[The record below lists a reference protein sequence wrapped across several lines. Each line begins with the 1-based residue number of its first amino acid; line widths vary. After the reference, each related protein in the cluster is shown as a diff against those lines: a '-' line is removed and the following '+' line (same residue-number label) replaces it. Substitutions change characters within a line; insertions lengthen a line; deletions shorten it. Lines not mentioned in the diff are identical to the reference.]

1 MFALILDMLLAV
13 LAVSMLIFARFGV
26 TRQAALIPMA
36 MAVLDASFYGLLS
49 QSGLAVACIC
59 LQVLVLA
66 VSGLMLYRDVVRSR
80 NKQAR
85 RARRQEVARSR
96 AAFERALE
104 QKNAPARRRTVCA

>member
-1 MFALILDMLLAV
+1 MFALILDILLAV

-36 MAVLDASFYGLLS
+36 MAVLDVSFYGLLS
-49 QSGLAVACIC
+49 RSGLAVACLC

-66 VSGLMLYRDVVRSR
+66 VGGWMLYRDAVRAR

-85 RARRQEVARSR
+85 RARRQALARSR
-96 AAFERALE
+96 EAFEQALE
-104 QKNAPARRRTVCA
+104 QKNTASHRRTVCA

>member
-59 LQVLVLA
+59 LQVLVLG
-66 VSGLMLYRDVVRSR
+66 VSGLMLYRDGVRAR

-85 RARRQEVARSR
+85 RARRREIARSR
-96 AAFERALE
+96 AAFEQALE
-104 QKNAPARRRTVCA
+104 RREQCARRRRVCA

>member
-1 MFALILDMLLAV
+1 MFALILDILLAV
-13 LAVSMLIFARFGV
+13 LAVSMFILARFGI

-36 MAVLDASFYGLLS
+36 IAVLDASFYGLLS
-49 QSGLAVACIC
+49 QSALAVVTIC

-66 VSGLMLYRDVVRSR
+66 VSGWMLYSDAVRAR

-96 AAFERALE
+96 RAFEQALE
-104 QKNAPARRRTVCA
+104 QRGTTVRRADVCA

>member
-1 MFALILDMLLAV
+1 MNQMADERIARGQNRFAAHGFWMMLA
-13 LAVSMLIFARFGV
+13 
-26 TRQAALIPMA
+26 
-36 MAVLDASFYGLLS
+36 
-49 QSGLAVACIC
+49 

-66 VSGLMLYRDVVRSR
+66 VSGLMLYRDVVRAR